1 MEEETGSLLG
11 GHALLLRTF
20 ETPGIDLHVFDLFPD
35 SRHAQADAIPDVVE
49 SAELKTNR
57 A

>member
-1 MEEETGSLLG
+1 MGSLPG